1 MALSEYRLSRTRSAA
16 IVRSSSID
24 SRPTVLLTR
33 TYSVPDVSAYIRA
46 SNRYKPQWPSYSTY
60 SWRYGYGWPYR
71 YYRDYSLYDDY
82 WYDRYTYFSPLYY
95 SSLFPRRYYHSD
107 YLPNPYYSS
116 YASNYWTRY
125 KGYLYDYDTPYY
137 YRRYVSPYYDS
148 YLSSIY
154 NPYRSY
160 LLSSM
165 NDSLINGLELYRK
178 GIINFSV
185 LNHSWLSANYWDKSF
200 KDMGLLYYSAWDKKP
215 VASLQQHYSNRAKQ
229 YITNWSET
237 QSTA

>member
-1 MALSEYRLSRTRSAA
+1 MALCDYRLSRTRSAA

-46 SNRYKPQWPSYSTY
+46 SSRYKPQWPSYSTY

-82 WYDRYTYFSPLYY
+82 WYDRYQYFSPLYY
-95 SSLFPRRYYHSD
+95 NSMFPRRYYHSD

-116 YASNYWTRY
+116 YSSSYWTRY
-125 KGYLYDYDTPYY
+125 KGYLYDYDNPYY
-137 YRRYVSPYYDS
+137 YRRYVVKFPLVHY
-148 YLSSIY
+148 I
-154 NPYRSY
+154 
-160 LLSSM
+160 LLC
-165 NDSLINGLELYRK
+165 LIVEPVLRQLLQL
-178 GIINFSV
+178 IVLALPQLLIVDV

-200 KDMGLLYYSAWDKKP
+200 KDMGLLYYSAWDRKP